1 MFADSG
7 QPLAFILPRKIQ
19 CPPPTFPTPRRR
31 QWKFVQHFFF
41 FKLTLQTA
49 TSWEFLIAWD
59 SEVCFFFYFYFIY
72 CHCRVGKWVA
82 VGGVVLWVVQ
92 EKVTYLL
99 SPRILLC
106 FLLSAECRLC
116 YFVVYFGLH
125 IHLGRKISIFLDLIH
140 VYVLIYHD
148 TIIHLVARRSVSSLV
163 FKHFIHL
170 FAELVGFFI

>member
-7 QPLAFILPRKIQ
+7 QPLAFILPPENSMSTAHFSDSTEKAMKIRA
-19 CPPPTFPTPRRR
+19 TFFLFQTNGNELRI
-31 QWKFVQHFFF
+31 FNCLGFGSLFFF
-41 FKLTLQTA
+41 Y
-49 TSWEFLIAWD
+49 
-59 SEVCFFFYFYFIY
+59 FYFYFIY

-82 VGGVVLWVVQ
+82 VGGVVLWVEQ

-125 IHLGRKISIFLDLIH
+125 IHLGRKISIFLNLIH